1 MVTSLPYSR
10 RRVLR
15 TVGAGLFGTAAS
27 TLIAACSR
35 NQQTHATSDP
45 SVSQYVRSDFSG
57 EVACESFNT
66 SAGSYVPA
74 NAEHPAQNVP
84 VPIKTE
90 NMGKNSI
97 AGFYDT
103 IGYLNAAL
111 NYLLATGDTN
121 PLEVITI
128 NPEFTKAL
136 LLFTDET
143 GESQAAKSWYVSP
156 QATLSLTS
164 RMPTAVNDYRK
175 DWRYTLDISLGEQQV
190 VNSQASA
197 IPAEQ
202 QKFHYAGTIQGTFEK
217 EAWSL
222 TLTVRD
228 PQSTAGASPS

>member
-1 MVTSLPYSR
+1 MITSLPYSR
-10 RRVLR
+10 RCVLR
-15 TVGAGLFGTAAS
+15 TVGAGLFGTAAT
-27 TLIAACSR
+27 TLIVACSR

-57 EVACESFNT
+57 EVAFESFNT

-202 QKFHYAGTIQGTFEK
+202 QKFHYAGTIQGTCEK

-228 PQSTAGASPS
+228 QQSTAGASPS

>member
-1 MVTSLPYSR
+1 MITSLPYSR
-10 RRVLR
+10 RCVLR
-15 TVGAGLFGTAAS
+15 TVGAGLFGTAAT
-27 TLIAACSR
+27 TLIVACSR

-57 EVACESFNT
+57 EVAFESFNT

-156 QATLSLTS
+156 QATLSLNS
-164 RMPTAVNDYRK
+164 RERLSKRLAIHP
-175 DWRYTLDISLGEQQV
+175 RYQFGRAAGRQFSDQCNTCRAAEIPLCGYYPRHLRERSLV
-190 VNSQASA
+190 PHAHSS
-197 IPAEQ
+197 
-202 QKFHYAGTIQGTFEK
+202 
-217 EAWSL
+217 
-222 TLTVRD
+222 
-228 PQSTAGASPS
+228 

>member
-1 MVTSLPYSR
+1 
-10 RRVLR
+10 
-15 TVGAGLFGTAAS
+15 
-27 TLIAACSR
+27 
-35 NQQTHATSDP
+35 
-45 SVSQYVRSDFSG
+45 
-57 EVACESFNT
+57 
-66 SAGSYVPA
+66 
-74 NAEHPAQNVP
+74 
-84 VPIKTE
+84 
-90 NMGKNSI
+90 MGKNSS